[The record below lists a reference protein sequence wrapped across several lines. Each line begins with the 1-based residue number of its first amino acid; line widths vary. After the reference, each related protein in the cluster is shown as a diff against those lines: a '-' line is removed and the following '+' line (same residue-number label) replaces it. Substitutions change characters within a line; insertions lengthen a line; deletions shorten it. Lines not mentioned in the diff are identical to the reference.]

1 MATFLHTTISLFFM
15 RKFSAIIIAGV
26 LFTGIFPSCK
36 STYQPQAVQY
46 NSYRITQ
53 QTKQDNALLGLIQPY
68 KDSVNKSMSNVVAVA
83 GITLEKKQ
91 PEGTLGNVLA
101 DAMFIMAQ
109 RSYKMTIDAAFV
121 NDGGIRLPVIA
132 AGNITRGKIFE
143 LAPFDNIIVLQK
155 INGKVL
161 QQFVDHI
168 ADQWGGW
175 PAAGITWQIKNK
187 KAINVMIGGKPLDE
201 NKTYLIANNDYV
213 ANGGDDCIMLK
224 GIPQINN
231 GLVFRTALLD
241 YFSQL
246 NKEGKTIT
254 ATIENRVTNAD

>member
-1 MATFLHTTISLFFM
+1 M
-15 RKFSAIIIAGV
+15 RKFSAII
-26 LFTGIFPSCK
+26 LTGALLASALSSCK
-36 STYQPQAVQY
+36 TSYQSQAVQY
-46 NSYRITQ
+46 NGYRITQ
-53 QTKQDNALLGLIQPY
+53 GTKQDSSLLTLIQPY
-68 KDSVNKSMSNVVAVA
+68 KDSVNSNMNGIVAVA
-83 GITLEKKQ
+83 GMTLEKKQ

-101 DAMFIMAQ
+101 DGMFIMAT
-109 RSYKMTIDAAFV
+109 RYYKMPIDAAFV
-121 NDGGIRLPVIA
+121 NYGGIRLPSIA

-155 INGKVL
+155 INGKIM
-161 QQFVDHI
+161 QQFLDHI

-187 KAINVMIGGKPLDE
+187 KAINVLIGGKPLDE
-201 NKTYLIANNDYV
+201 NATYLIANNDYV

-224 GIPQINN
+224 SIPQINN
-231 GLVFRTALLD
+231 GLVFRTAILE

-254 ATIENRVTNAD
+254 AKIENRVTNAD